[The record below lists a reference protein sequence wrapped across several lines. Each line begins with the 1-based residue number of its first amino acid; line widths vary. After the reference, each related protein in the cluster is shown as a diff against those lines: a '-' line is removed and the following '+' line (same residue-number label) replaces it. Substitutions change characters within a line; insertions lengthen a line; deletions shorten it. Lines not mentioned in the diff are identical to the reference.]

1 MKIRAHARLIVLTAT
16 VFLLG
21 AQIVS
26 AAELEGHPLI
36 TPYPGSTL
44 SRSERADFDTYQ
56 LIVGVEASNP
66 VGRKLEGTVTRLGL
80 YQPADKS
87 TLEIFR
93 NYESALAD
101 AGMETIFSCSNEEC
115 GPSYTSSAW
124 NRLSGITAKS
134 GANCRYL
141 AGKLATQEST
151 AYIAIMVGRR
161 RHNIH
166 IVEVKEMEGGLV
178 TVNAA
183 ALAEGIERQG
193 RVSVD
198 GIFFDTGKAV
208 LKSESKAALDEVAK
222 LMAHLPKLVVYVV
235 GHTDDTGNYESN
247 MSLSQNRAKAVVK
260 ALIEDYGIASER
272 MSGHGVGP
280 LSPAAT
286 NRSEPGRSRNRRVV
300 LVERVRP

>member
-1 MKIRAHARLIVLTAT
+1 MKIRARALFIVLTAT
-16 VFLLG
+16 AFLFG
-21 AQIVS
+21 ARALP

-44 SRSERADFDTYQ
+44 SRSERADFDNYQ

-93 NYESALAD
+93 NYETALVE

-134 GANCRYL
+134 GSNCRYL
-141 AGKLATQEST
+141 AGKLVTQKGT

-166 IVEVKEMEGGLV
+166 VVEVKEMEGGLV

-183 ALAEGIERQG
+183 ALAEGIEREG
-193 RVSVD
+193 RIIVE
-198 GIFFDTGKAV
+198 GIFFDTGKAS
-208 LKSESKAALDEVAK
+208 LKTDSKAALDEVAK
-222 LMAHLPKLVVYVV
+222 LMTQLPKLVVYVV
-235 GHTDDTGNYESN
+235 GHTDDTGNYEMN
-247 MSLSQNRAKAVVK
+247 MNLSQNRAKAVVK
-260 ALIEDYGIASER
+260 ALTDDYGIAAER

-300 LVERVRP
+300 LVERVAP